1 MSYTLAINSSNVVGN
16 NNNTFQYNFIT
27 GAFCAKDCELAIA
40 ALSYPNSFY
49 NISTLYNNKT
59 ISLTFPYLATT
70 TTLNIVLPDGF
81 YLVSDINNYIRLQ
94 MINAGLYLVSSSG
107 QYVYFFD
114 VSYNPNYYQ
123 NQVLLSL
130 VPTTVASGAYSGY
143 IRPATGFWSSVAGN
157 GLPTTASTPSMTFA
171 SSGSVSTLLGFA
183 TGSYPSSTSASQS
196 LTGTLTPVGAT
207 VNALICR
214 CNLLSNPI
222 TMPSDVLDLIPIN
235 NYFGSN
241 ITYNPSFPRYIP
253 IRDGTYSS
261 MTVAFQDQ
269 NFNTLYARDPNI
281 SLSLLIRKRPKL
293 LE

>member
-1 MSYTLAINSSNVVGN
+1 
-16 NNNTFQYNFIT
+16 
-27 GAFCAKDCELAIA
+27 
-40 ALSYPNSFY
+40 
-49 NISTLYNNKT
+49 
-59 ISLTFPYLATT
+59 
-70 TTLNIVLPDGF
+70 
-81 YLVSDINNYIRLQ
+81 

-107 QYVYFFD
+107 QYVYFFN
-114 VSYNPNYYQ
+114 VAYNPNYYQ

-130 VPTTVASGAYSGY
+130 VPSTVSSGAYSGY
-143 IRPATGFWSSVAGN
+143 SRPATGFWSSVAGN
-157 GLPTTASTPSMTFA
+157 GLPTTPSTPSMTFT

-183 TGSYPSSTSASQS
+183 TGTYPSSTSASQS
-196 LTGTLTPVGAT
+196 INGTLTPIGAT

-222 TMPSDVLDLIPIN
+222 TMPSDILDLIPIN

-261 MTVAFQDQ
+261 MTIAFQDQ
-269 NFNTLYARDPNI
+269 NFNTLFARDPNI